1 MLILCGFWRCTDD
14 VFPLSEFHLF
24 LGEQES
30 TPVRSNLSCPMSKPK
45 GQNLSQSNSLKTT
58 FIYKDHFQSISI
70 QLLLLFLNSF
80 FFLSLFSHA
89 FVFLKKSRTKAIGPT
104 NWTNKTILFLFAL
117 WDKIIHWLQ
126 IVRKSTWILS
136 HVFLVAPN
144 QS

>member
-89 FVFLKKSRTKAIGPT
+89 FVFFKKNQELKQLVLRIEQIKRFFFCLLYEIKSFIGC
-104 NWTNKTILFLFAL
+104 KL
-117 WDKIIHWLQ
+117 WGNLHESYHMFSL
-126 IVRKSTWILS
+126 
-136 HVFLVAPN
+136 
-144 QS
+144 